1 MTPLNMAFQ
10 TVKKTNDQKKLLFS
24 FALETKQNTPFCFNL
39 TLWSVLNWFYFISLH
54 LCKETS
60 NPVVF
65 PSPQTYV
72 HLLSVSA
79 SLFAI
84 EKQHDWTKQTCKPKS
99 NLACNFNIKK
109 LNMPSQ
115 WLMASVGGSHMEK
128 WSLIGGFSTHW
139 P

>member
-1 MTPLNMAFQ
+1 MNTVSQQNTIKSFINQEKSKKSRCLHNMTPLNMAFQ

-84 EKQHDWTKQTCKPKS
+84 EKQHD
-99 NLACNFNIKK
+99 
-109 LNMPSQ
+109 
-115 WLMASVGGSHMEK
+115 
-128 WSLIGGFSTHW
+128 
-139 P
+139 